1 MSLKAFHLIFVTASI
16 AVSLFLGVWSF
27 LAYRDS
33 GAGAYLGYSIA
44 SAIAVVALLWYGR
57 YFLRKLKHISYL

>member
-1 MSLKAFHLIFVTASI
+1 MSLKAFHLIFVTASV

-27 LAYRDS
+27 RSYRMS
-33 GAGAYLGYSIA
+33 GSPTDLGFTVA
-44 SAIAVVALLWYGR
+44 SALAVVALLWYGR

>member
-1 MSLKAFHLIFVTASI
+1 MSLKAFHLIFVTASV

-27 LAYRDS
+27 LSYRVSHARADLAYVVLS
-33 GAGAYLGYSIA
+33 LL
-44 SAIAVVALLWYGR
+44 AVVVLLCYGR